1 MPHFFFPLRYRIS
14 LFSEGRFFQER
25 YEKRIARSDVVYKKK
40 KSDPSYYLNT
50 SFQMLSVLG
59 ISDFDLCFF

>member
-1 MPHFFFPLRYRIS
+1 MKKELPEVMWYI
-14 LFSEGRFFQER
+14 
-25 YEKRIARSDVVYKKK
+25 KK